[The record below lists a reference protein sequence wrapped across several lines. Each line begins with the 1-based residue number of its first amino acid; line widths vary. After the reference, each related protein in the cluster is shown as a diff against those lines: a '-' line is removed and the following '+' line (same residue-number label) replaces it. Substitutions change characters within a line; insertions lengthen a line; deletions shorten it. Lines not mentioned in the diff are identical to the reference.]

1 VARQRQV
8 QVANPYESPATD
20 AGLTA
25 VEPRPRTIYHFTSVV
40 AGLAWLVALCYATLV
55 FHEAGASI
63 ATPYYSGAVQG
74 SVIMS
79 LIVWSAFVRTW
90 VGDSRRL
97 CATYT
102 LALIGIQAVAIF
114 SMGR

>member
-1 VARQRQV
+1 MD
-8 QVANPYESPATD
+8 NPYESPATD

-25 VEPRPRTIYHFTSVV
+25 VKPRPRTIYHFTSVV
-40 AGLAWLVALCYATLV
+40 AGLAWLAAICYAISI
-55 FHEAGASI
+55 FHETGASL

-79 LIVWSAFVRTW
+79 LIVWSAFVRAW

-97 CATYT
+97 CVAFT

-114 SMGR
+114 TMGR